1 MASKGFKFAKYNYN
15 ITQLPSEGADV
26 LFLFHQ
32 IPKITIP
39 TRMMKVRIS
48 TIDSATTIASAIK
61 ILIISNDIG
70 YIIPSLLQSCAGRG
84 VVGEN
89 KTAED
94 VDTNSVEDGKSVLST
109 E

>member
-1 MASKGFKFAKYNYN
+1 
-15 ITQLPSEGADV
+15 
-26 LFLFHQ
+26 
-32 IPKITIP
+32 
-39 TRMMKVRIS
+39 MMKVRIS
-48 TIDSATTIASAIK
+48 TIDSATTITSAIK

-89 KTAED
+89 TTEG
-94 VDTNSVEDGKSVLST
+94 VDTNSVEDRKTVLST